1 MEEFDDE
8 KVLFNSKQSGF
19 KRLNPQVEPEKMPS
33 RIEYACVECDFM
45 SESIKLFDVHVKKH
59 QENQSKH
66 KCKECDLGFAT
77 VVHLKNHKRNHH
89 QDKTEK
95 INQYNCEDCAFQ
107 GENGV
112 ELKNHIQRT
121 KHTPS
126 EFKEECYTCKKE
138 FTSYWLLMNHRKTE
152 HPSNKKCRYFQID
165 QCRFNAES
173 CWYKHITEEE
183 KESDQSQEKC
193 NQCELYF
200 KTKSDLMKH
209 KKSIHSE
216 KVTTCRNY
224 RQGVCNNG
232 DDNCWFSHERQTK
245 EKDAMNEESQENE
258 NEQVFQKVQEKTP
271 PDQISIL
278 LDMIKK
284 ISIQVERLER
294 TQGN

>member
-1 MEEFDDE
+1 
-8 KVLFNSKQSGF
+8 
-19 KRLNPQVEPEKMPS
+19 
-33 RIEYACVECDFM
+33 
-45 SESIKLFDVHVKKH
+45 
-59 QENQSKH
+59 
-66 KCKECDLGFAT
+66 
-77 VVHLKNHKRNHH
+77 
-89 QDKTEK
+89 
-95 INQYNCEDCAFQ
+95 
-107 GENGV
+107 
-112 ELKNHIQRT
+112 
-121 KHTPS
+121 
-126 EFKEECYTCKKE
+126 
-138 FTSYWLLMNHRKTE
+138 
-152 HPSNKKCRYFQID
+152 
-165 QCRFNAES
+165 
-173 CWYKHITEEE
+173 
-183 KESDQSQEKC
+183 
-193 NQCELYF
+193 
-200 KTKSDLMKH
+200 MKH